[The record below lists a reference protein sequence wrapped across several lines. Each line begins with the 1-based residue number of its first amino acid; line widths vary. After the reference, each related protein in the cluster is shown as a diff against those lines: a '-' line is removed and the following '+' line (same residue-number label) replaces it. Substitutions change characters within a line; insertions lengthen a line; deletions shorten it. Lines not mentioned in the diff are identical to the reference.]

1 VSKQHLKDKCFAKK
15 LKKKDL
21 SVIRFSNDSI
31 RVANQ
36 RKQFSAVESTLRSVI
51 HPFGGHLCRMPVRG
65 KLRIKT
71 MTILSATMVNIRR
84 ITEYLLP
91 NDEAEYPK
99 LAMN

>member
-1 VSKQHLKDKCFAKK
+1 M
-15 LKKKDL
+15 
-21 SVIRFSNDSI
+21 SVIRFTNDSI

-36 RKQFSAVESTLRSVI
+36 RKQFSEDKDNLNIRASVESTVRSVI

-71 MTILSATMVNIRR
+71 MTILSVTMVNIRR